1 MDCSLSGSSALHSLL
16 QFAQIRVH
24 CISDATQLSHP
35 PSPASPPALFPSIRV
50 SCSALALRITWPKYC
65 NFSISFSNSGLISF
79 RIDWFDLLAVQM
91 TLKNL
96 LQHHGLKASI
106 LQCSAIF
113 MVQLSP
119 ICVLKKPK
127 ALTRRTFVGKV
138 MSLLFLQGASVLISW
153 LQSLSAVISEPPK
166 VLFHCFH
173 FFPFYFP

>member
-79 RIDWFDLLAVQM
+79 RLDWFHLAVQG

-96 LQHHGLKASI
+96 FQPHNSKASI
-106 LQCSAIF
+106 LQHSTFF
-113 MVQLSP
+113 MVQLSHP
-119 ICVLKKPK
+119 DMTTGKTI
-127 ALTRRTFVGKV
+127 ALTIQTFVSKL
-138 MSLLFLQGASVLISW
+138 MSQLFNTLSGFVTAFLPSSKCLFGA
-153 LQSLSAVISEPPK
+153 
-166 VLFHCFH
+166 
-173 FFPFYFP
+173 